1 MTMADKAPDET
12 TRIRA
17 VLRDHPQ
24 GLSIKEIAAE
34 VGMSRNSVAKYLD
47 VLTATGQ
54 LELRH
59 VGNAKLFTLSQR
71 VPVDNIINYASE
83 LIIVLDR
90 TLRIIEASDSLCL
103 FARAPRETIL
113 RTRLSAPPT
122 LILTVEEENELP
134 ALVGGGL
141 SWKKQ
146 IRLVRGADEI
156 FLDGRFIPT
165 MLRNGDPGITLILED
180 TTQRR
185 RAERAMQERDRL
197 LHTIFQIPSV
207 PRFFIDRNHKVV
219 FWDRALEIMT
229 GIKSEDI
236 VGTDQQWR
244 CFYPEKRPCLAD
256 LLVEGDLARIPELY
270 GPACITSPSGDRAY
284 ELTAFFPH
292 AGNGGRWLHVTASVM
307 RDTAGNL
314 TGAMETLED
323 VTEKK
328 QREFVVEG

>member
-1 MTMADKAPDET
+1 MADTAADET
-12 TRIRA
+12 TRIHA
-17 VLRDHPQ
+17 VLKDHPQ
-24 GLSIKEIAAE
+24 GLSIKEIAAK

-47 VLTATGQ
+47 VMTATGR

-59 VGNAKLFTLSQR
+59 VGNAKLFTLSER
-71 VPVDNIINYASE
+71 VPVDTIINYAAE
-83 LIIVLDR
+83 LIVVIDR
-90 TLRIIEASDSLCL
+90 SLRIVEASDSLCL
-103 FARAPRETIL
+103 FARAPREAIL
-113 RTRLSAPPT
+113 KTRLSAPPT
-122 LILTVEEENELP
+122 SLLSEAEENELP
-134 ALVGGGL
+134 ALIGGGL

-146 IRLVRGADEI
+146 IRLVRGADEV

-165 MLRNGDPGITLILED
+165 MLRSGEPGITLILED

-197 LHTIFQIPSV
+197 LHTIFQIPTV

-229 GIKSEDI
+229 GIKSEEI

-244 CFYPEKRPCLAD
+244 CFYKEKRPCLAD
-256 LLVEGDLARIPELY
+256 LLVDGDHARIPDLY
-270 GPACITSPSGDRAY
+270 GPSCTTSPSTDRSY
-284 ELTAFFPH
+284 EFTAFFPH
-292 AGNGGRWLHVTASVM
+292 AGNGGKWLHVTASVI
-307 RDTAGNL
+307 RDPAGNL

-328 QREFVVEG
+328 QREFVVEA